1 MVKAE
6 ELAALILKYQPPL
19 VAFGFMGFL
28 FLVST
33 PVGVPYNFTPAPI
46 SAFLTTPR
54 IWNLFP
60 HARLENKNIHSCT
73 PSNLN
78 HIICTAS
85 KLTTTKK
92 ANKCRLS
99 FNFHVRSRLG

>member
-1 MVKAE
+1 MMKTE
-6 ELAALILKYQPPL
+6 ELAVLILKYQPPL

-33 PVGVPYNFTPAPI
+33 PVAVPYNFTPAPI

-60 HARLENKNIHSCT
+60 HARLKKKTYT
-73 PSNLN
+73 PAHPATQITSYALHPN
-78 HIICTAS
+78 
-85 KLTTTKK
+85 
-92 ANKCRLS
+92 
-99 FNFHVRSRLG
+99 